1 MAPPAPTPNAAA
13 SPNKSTTVRD
23 NWKMAAGRVL
33 LRQISEIAPAFAAEK
48 LMRRYLTPPRSQP
61 RAEAQAVLDRGTPL
75 RLTFGRH
82 RLAAWSW
89 GEGPTVALLHG
100 WGGNAGQLTAFADPL
115 VAAGF
120 RVVAADAPA
129 HGASPGDLS
138 CLPDLARLVARLALD
153 EGPLHAVVAHSLGA
167 AAATLAMADGV
178 EIERAVYIAP
188 PVDGER
194 WFHHFAARSGAP
206 AGVTAETKRRIA
218 QYAGFEWRR
227 MNLTVTIRQ
236 SPRLNRPLLVLH
248 DQDDRQV
255 PWHAGAVLAQ
265 DWPQA
270 RLITTHGLGHNRIL
284 RDASV
289 VDATVAFVRASTI
302 AAAQVAA

>member
-1 MAPPAPTPNAAA
+1 MAPSAPA
-13 SPNKSTTVRD
+13 PNKSTTVRD
-23 NWKMAAGRVL
+23 NWKMALGRHL
-33 LRQISEIAPAFAAEK
+33 LRQLSEIAPGFAAER
-48 LMRRYLTPPRSQP
+48 LMRRYLTPSRSQP
-61 RAEAQAVLDRGTPL
+61 RAEARAVLDRGTPL

-89 GEGPTVALLHG
+89 GAGPTVALLHG
-100 WGGNAGQLTAFADPL
+100 WGGNAGQLTPFVDSL
-115 VAAGF
+115 VTAGF

-138 CLPDLARLVARLALD
+138 SLPDLARLVARLALD
-153 EGPLHAVVAHSLGA
+153 EGPLHAVVGHSLGA

-178 EIERAVYIAP
+178 DVERAVFIAP

-206 AGVTAETKRRIA
+206 AAVTAEAKRRIA
-218 QYAGFEWRR
+218 QYAGFDWRR
-227 MNLTVTIRQ
+227 LNLAVAIRQ
-236 SPRLNRPLLVLH
+236 NARLNRPLLVLH

-255 PWHAGAVLAQ
+255 PWHAGAMVAQ

-270 RLITTHGLGHNRIL
+270 RLVTTRSLGHNRIL
-284 RDASV
+284 RDPYV
-289 VDATVAFVRASTI
+289 VEATVAFIRAGTVTTAQ
-302 AAAQVAA
+302 AAA